1 MTRRKSDKAAV
12 NELEF
17 NGARMTNSTEIVE
30 GFNKCFAEI
39 GPELSRDIEEVDTS
53 FDEFVNQASSCFSFQ
68 RVTQLHI
75 LSQRNKLCKRK
86 ATGLDSVSARL
97 LRECPDLISES
108 LALIFNQSID
118 TGIFPDEWKSARIT
132 PLFKKAGSRSD
143 PSNYRPISIIP
154 VVANVFERIVYD
166 QLYHYLN
173 ENDLLSQHQSGFRS
187 LHSTVTALIE
197 ATDNWSLNI
206 DRGYINAVKKAFDTV
221 DHTILL
227 SKLQAYGIQG
237 STNQWFCCYLKTRTQ
252 TCLVN
257 GNKSSKMF
265 LLCGVPQGTILGPL
279 LFLFYIND
287 LPNCLQH
294 SQPRIYAD
302 DTSITFTGN
311 DVDEM
316 NNCINLDLERISVWL
331 AANKRTLNMTKTE
344 FLLIGSKQR
353 LLN

>member
-1 MTRRKSDKAAV
+1 MRNEVNNSIKNVKKSYYYKTFETYNGNSRKTWETINEVTRRKSDKAAV
-12 NELEF
+12 NELEL
-17 NGARMTNSTEIVE
+17 NGVRITNSTEIAE
-30 GFNKCFAEI
+30 GLNKFFAEI

-53 FDEFVNQASSCFSFQ
+53 FDEFVNQASSCFGFQ
-68 RVTQLHI
+68 RVTQLHV
-75 LSQRNKLCKRK
+75 LSQLNKLCKRK

-108 LALIFNQSID
+108 LALIFNQSIA

-132 PLFKKAGSRSD
+132 PLFKKAGSRND

-154 VVANVFERIVYD
+154 VVAKVFERIVYD

-206 DRGYINAVKKAFDTV
+206 DRGFINAVVFLDLKKAFDTV

-237 STNQWFCCYLKTRTQ
+237 SANQWFCSYLKNRTQ

-257 GNKSSKMF
+257 GNKSSKVF
-265 LLCGVPQGTILGPL
+265 LRCGVPQGTILGPL
-279 LFLFYIND
+279 LFLLYIND
-287 LPNCLQH
+287 LPNCVQH
-294 SQPRIYAD
+294 S
-302 DTSITFTGN
+302 
-311 DVDEM
+311 
-316 NNCINLDLERISVWL
+316 
-331 AANKRTLNMTKTE
+331 
-344 FLLIGSKQR
+344 
-353 LLN
+353 

>member
-17 NGARMTNSTEIVE
+17 NGARITNSTEIAE
-30 GFNKCFAEI
+30 GFNKFLAEI

-68 RVTQLHI
+68 PVTQLHI
-75 LSQRNKLCKRK
+75 LSQLNKLCKRK

-108 LALIFNQSID
+108 LTVIFNQSID
-118 TGIFPDEWKSARIT
+118 TSIFPDEWKSARIT
-132 PLFKKAGSRSD
+132 PLFKKAESRSD

-197 ATDNWSLNI
+197 A
-206 DRGYINAVKKAFDTV
+206 
-221 DHTILL
+221 
-227 SKLQAYGIQG
+227 
-237 STNQWFCCYLKTRTQ
+237 
-252 TCLVN
+252 
-257 GNKSSKMF
+257 
-265 LLCGVPQGTILGPL
+265 
-279 LFLFYIND
+279 
-287 LPNCLQH
+287 
-294 SQPRIYAD
+294 
-302 DTSITFTGN
+302 ITG
-311 DVDEM
+311 
-316 NNCINLDLERISVWL
+316 L
-331 AANKRTLNMTKTE
+331 
-344 FLLIGSKQR
+344 
-353 LLN
+353 